1 VTGRSRSGG
10 SGAGN
15 RRGGGDL
22 KGDGRGG
29 GGDGGG
35 RRSYFEEALG
45 AEAGGRL
52 GRIGDAEQSVKP

>member
-1 VTGRSRSGG
+1 
-10 SGAGN
+10 
-15 RRGGGDL
+15 L

>member
-29 GGDGGG
+29 RGDG